1 MNSLPISFFSS
12 NIVTAVNDNPVVI
25 ITAETGAGK
34 STQVPQYLLREGY
47 NVVVTQPRRL
57 AARTVAQRVAEEYGC
72 TFGDVIGFRTAYERC
87 DSDQTRCLFVTDG
100 LALVRELMGFGRH
113 NILVL
118 DEVHEWNLNMEVL
131 VAWAKRQLSASMDF
145 KVVVMSA
152 TLEASKLAEF
162 FGGAPVINVPGRL
175 FPVQEE
181 KPNYSIV
188 SDVEK
193 LLRAGRNV
201 LVFQPGKAEIAETIS
216 QLKDMQ
222 DLSAEILPLH
232 GELSAEEQAA
242 CFRHYDARPKCIVST
257 NVAQTSITIDDIDA
271 VVDSG
276 MERRVELMDGVEGLY
291 LKPISYADAA
301 QRKGRAGRTK
311 TGIYI
316 DHCRSSDRL
325 EFPKA
330 EILRVRLDQ
339 AVLRLAEAGIDVE
352 NLEFFHQP
360 DKAEI
365 KEAKRA
371 LKALGCMDNTGLVTE
386 IGHRIAKLPI
396 SVQFGRMIIEAEQR
410 GVVDDIID
418 IAALLE
424 QGEITIRKTK
434 DGRLGRTLWREL
446 CPDEKD
452 SDIMAQLAV
461 FRAAESMSKSEMVE
475 KGVFIKAFYQAKEKR
490 RHLAQALKGKV
501 KKSSTAGNKR
511 EDIIFSICAGMVDHL
526 FRCNYGDYING
537 DNQKRSLSQGSVVQS
552 AEWLVGMPFDLEIKT
567 RRECFITLN
576 LITMATKVDPMW
588 LTQLAPQLV
597 QVEEGINPFFNEEKD
612 TCFSTTKIYFN
623 GQMVKEEQVATPDHE
638 QAAEVFVRWLSG
650 KLTDRS
656 VANFGLAE
664 ELNKSIERNIFIQN
678 QARKLNLQAGKDI
691 FPIMNLDDR
700 VNWLHQRLKG
710 APRRLSEIANFE
722 SLQLPELDQKFV
734 EMVLADNP
742 DTIEVL
748 GRTVPVEYSNC
759 APCIHIDFRGDDLKK
774 IVCLPDEG
782 VFLPGG
788 REVAI
793 YSAIEGLPYYIKA
806 KSSQFKRKVYKD
818 LNEKLWENWQSPE
831 IPIPDLTTED
841 AVIPEIIIR
850 KYGKCASGVS
860 LLAYGSVVA
869 YRYWSNDPI
878 TWKYEWYRE
887 RAEAERKRAEAE
899 ELFAEF
905 WAEAERKRKIRQAQS
920 VAQDTRE
927 RIGKLYYA
935 DDKELLQKDLRNQLY
950 EHHHGWIP
958 SGLEDILEWIAKA
971 EAICT
976 KVEVA
981 YENMQRKRAEEQKKQ
996 QEEQQIGSFGLLLA
1010 KAMKKRR

>member
-12 NIVTAVNDNPVVI
+12 NIITAVNDNPVVI

-113 NILVL
+113 NVLVL

-152 TLEASKLAEF
+152 TLEAGKLAEF

-181 KPNYSIV
+181 KPNYNIV
-188 SDVEK
+188 SDAEK

-232 GELSAEEQAA
+232 GELSVEEQAA
-242 CFRHYDARPKCIVST
+242 CFRHYARPKCIVST

-311 TGIYI
+311 AGIYI

-537 DNQKRSLSQGSVVQS
+537 DSQKRSLSQGSVVQS
-552 AEWLVGMPFDLEIKT
+552 AEWLIGIPFDLEIKT
-567 RRECFITLN
+567 KRECFITLN

-597 QVEEGINPFFNEEKD
+597 QVEEGIDPFFNEEQD
-612 TCFSTTKIYFN
+612 TCYSTTKFYFN

-691 FPIMNLDDR
+691 FPIMSLDDR
-700 VNWLHQRLKG
+700 VSWLRQRLKG

-722 SLQLPELDQKFV
+722 SLQLPELDQGFI

-748 GRTVPVEYSNC
+748 GRTVPVEYSDC

-850 KYGKCASGVS
+850 KYGKCAVSGVS

-887 RAEAERKRAEAE
+887 RAEAERKRAEAK

-920 VAQDTRE
+920 VAQDIKE

-981 YENMQRKRAEEQKKQ
+981 YENMRRKRAEEQKKQ
-996 QEEQQIGSFGLLLA
+996 QEEQQIGSFGRLLA